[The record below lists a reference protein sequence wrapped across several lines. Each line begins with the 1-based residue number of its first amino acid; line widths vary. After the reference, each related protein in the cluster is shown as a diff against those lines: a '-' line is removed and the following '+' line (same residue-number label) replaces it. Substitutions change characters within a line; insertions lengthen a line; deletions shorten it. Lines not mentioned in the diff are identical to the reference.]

1 MTGSQRFMTQMYKK
15 QGKNVR
21 GQYCKGRDYFI
32 YLYDNRIN
40 TNFTDMD
47 KLQELTQKLY
57 NEGLSKGKEE
67 GEAILAKAKEEAAAI
82 VKQAQ
87 EEAETIREQARK
99 EAHDY
104 KIKVEGDV
112 KMASTQ
118 ALQATRAGI
127 ENLIVA
133 KAVEPVKG
141 VLSATDFLKSIIT
154 AIAQKFSAQ
163 ESTDIALV
171 LPENLRKE
179 LEPFIQGELAKTL
192 DKGIEASFAKKL
204 DGGFKIGPKD
214 GSYFISFTEDSFQ
227 ELIGDYLRPGTK
239 KILFG

>member
-1 MTGSQRFMTQMYKK
+1 
-15 QGKNVR
+15 
-21 GQYCKGRDYFI
+21 
-32 YLYDNRIN
+32 
-40 TNFTDMD
+40 MD

-67 GEAILAKAKEEAAAI
+67 GEAILAKAQAEAAAI
-82 VKQAQ
+82 VKKAQ
-87 EEAETIREQARK
+87 EEAQAILAKAQK
-99 EAHDY
+99 EAQDY

-133 KAVEPVKG
+133 KAVDAPVKEA
-141 VLSATDFLKSIIT
+141 LSSADFLKGIIE
-154 AIAQKFSAQ
+154 AVAKNFSAQ

-171 LPENLRKE
+171 LPEKLQKA
-179 LEPFIQGELAKTL
+179 LEPFVKNELTKTL
-192 DKGIEASFAKKL
+192 GKGVEASFAKKI

-214 GSYFISFTEDSFQ
+214 GSYFISLTDESFQ
-227 ELIGDYLRPGTK
+227 ELIGDYLRPTTK
-239 KILFG
+239 EILFG